1 MQLAITFFGHDQQK
15 LMTDL
20 LNAINDCNCKIV
32 DMRAS
37 QFTVLTAGILLVEGN
52 WNHLAKFENTL
63 SALEKRL
70 GLKIQMQRIEHPTK
84 LHEES
89 LPYAIE
95 TLSLEQNN
103 TLHFIIAFLFEH
115 EIVIEEI
122 SSSSYQA
129 PYTGSQVFSN
139 KLITFIPAHISLL
152 RFREDF
158 FDFCDT
164 LNVDVM
170 LDIIKR

>member
-1 MQLAITFFGHDQQK
+1 MQLAITLIGHDQQK

-20 LNAINDCNCKIV
+20 LNAVNDCNCKVV
-32 DMRAS
+32 DLRAS
-37 QFTVLTAGILLVEGN
+37 QFSELTIGYVLVDGN

-63 SALEKRL
+63 TALEKRH
-70 GLKIQMQRIEHPTK
+70 GLKLQMQRIENPTN
-84 LHEES
+84 HRDEC

-95 TLSLEQNN
+95 TLSIEKNN
-103 TLHFIIAFLFEH
+103 ALHYITAFLFEH
-115 EIVIEEI
+115 EIIINEI
-122 SSSSYQA
+122 SSCSYHA
-129 PYTGSQVFSN
+129 PYTGSPVFSN
-139 KLITFIPAHISLL
+139 KLIIFIPGHVSFL